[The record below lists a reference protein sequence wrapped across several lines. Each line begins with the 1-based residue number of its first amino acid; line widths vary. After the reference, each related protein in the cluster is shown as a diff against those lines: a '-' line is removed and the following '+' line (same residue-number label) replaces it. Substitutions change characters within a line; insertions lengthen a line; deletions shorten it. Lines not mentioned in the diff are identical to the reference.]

1 MGGLGFNGL
10 GWVWAIHTLLNR
22 PKWVI
27 GFLRTQA
34 IYYPPIWHPLIS
46 NASRGPSSHYLA
58 GNFQNQIGTLF
69 LLKDMMIRRTIICRI
84 GMIKTWILNNY
95 K

>member
-1 MGGLGFNGL
+1 M
-10 GWVWAIHTLLNR
+10 GWVLKNPITHLGLFNKVCMAHTQPNPLKPN
-22 PKWVI
+22 
-27 GFLRTQA
+27 
-34 IYYPPIWHPLIS
+34 PPISHPSIS

-84 GMIKTWILNNY
+84 GMIKT
-95 K
+95 